1 MSMGIQSFIKQNVL
15 REQRRYVSNEQ
26 FTIVLDEA
34 RAMLSI
40 SDMVYAYTGI
50 RRIARE
56 SGDKEL
62 QTNLEF
68 PQKSGTLVPLIWENL
83 NLYFAAKYKTKSG
96 EEISSE
102 DSEFIENIEKRRDMW
117 EMYLREAGN
126 QHDDKYSAVILLG
139 DTDDDARNSCVYG
152 VEGEPHEKTDN
163 SMVSGDCY
171 G

>member
-1 MSMGIQSFIKQNVL
+1 MLSRKNDEYVTFKIIVLLAAAAFVSTGCDAFNTPQYYRNIAGLTQRQQKQYLPQYSRGDISLSMGIQSFIKQNVL
-15 REQRRYVSNEQ
+15 RKQEDVSNEQ
-26 FTIVLDEA
+26 FTSVLDEA

-62 QTNLEF
+62 QTKLEF

-102 DSEFIENIEKRRDMW
+102 DSEFI
-117 EMYLREAGN
+117 
-126 QHDDKYSAVILLG
+126 
-139 DTDDDARNSCVYG
+139 
-152 VEGEPHEKTDN
+152 
-163 SMVSGDCY
+163 
-171 G
+171 